1 MATSRIIG
9 LLTVATLVA
18 TMPANGQ
25 QVSTPANRDRRLIT
39 TEEIEQAQETNAFEV
54 VQKLRPEFLR
64 RISQRQTL
72 GAGATAGGAGG
83 RTSGAGTGATG
94 GQGNPAYGE
103 DHGPGYSQPDPQ
115 PTAGVFVDGTE
126 VGGIEEL
133 RQLQS
138 NTVEEIRYLSG
149 TDAQTKYGPRFPAGV
164 IEVTLKTH

>member
-1 MATSRIIG
+1 MATSRILG
-9 LLTVATLVA
+9 LLAVATLVA

-39 TEEIEQAQETNAFEV
+39 AEEIEQAQANNALEV
-54 VQKLRPEFLR
+54 VEKLRPEFLR
-64 RISQRQTL
+64 RVSQRQSL
-72 GAGATAGGAGG
+72 GAGATARGAGG
-83 RTSGAGTGATG
+83 TYGGGTGATAG
-94 GQGNPAYGE
+94 AAGAVYGE
-103 DHGPGYSQPDPQ
+103 DHGPGHSQPEAQ

-133 RQLQS
+133 RQIQS